1 MIYTNEYGQ
10 DYPIQN
16 IHSFVFYKGMM
27 LTNIAYPI
35 LPDDPAFAGSAN
47 ICIDIS
53 VPSISSAY
61 CLLEGLSADEAAKES
76 VELSSDAEISARLI
90 LLKPSTF
97 LNEDGSVDL
106 GFLMAPV
113 GRSLRAAESIMNSP
127 HNDTL
132 TNEIISWSVPD
143 PELLPATQSSLL
155 SSLDKEMNNT
165 LLALEE
171 EQDEEE
177 GIPEAPLQMIFS
189 WEDSG
194 LHE

>member
-1 MIYTNEYGQ
+1 MIYTSEYGQ

-27 LTNIAYPI
+27 LTNIAYPV
-35 LPDDPAFAGSAN
+35 LPDNPAFAGSSN
-47 ICIDIS
+47 ICIDVS
-53 VPSISSAY
+53 VPNISSTY
-61 CLLEGLSADEAAKES
+61 CDLEDLLPDEAAKES
-76 VELSSDAEISARLI
+76 VEISSDAKINARLI

-97 LNEDGSVDL
+97 LHEDGSVDL

-127 HNDTL
+127 LSNTL
-132 TNEIISWSVPD
+132 TTEIVSWSVPD
-143 PELLPATQSSLL
+143 PKLLSATQSSLL

-165 LLALEE
+165 LIALEE

-177 GIPEAPLQMIFS
+177 GVPEAPLQMIFS